1 MGHVRR
7 EQGVR
12 NVMMNHVVRF
22 TLSIHVKDIRTTEKQ
37 ESLWKRPVFPL
48 VYRVT
53 AGTQL
58 VEGRSR

>member
-1 MGHVRR
+1 
-7 EQGVR
+7 
-12 NVMMNHVVRF
+12 MMNHVVRF
-22 TLSIHVKDIRTTEKQ
+22 TLSMHVKDMRTTERK
-37 ESLWKRPVFPL
+37 ESHRKRPVFPL